1 LNTERTFPKTT
12 GKKYRWVILTLL
24 FFATT
29 INYLDRQVISLLKDD
44 YLQPQFGWTENDYA
58 NIVIAFS
65 FAYAIGMLISG
76 FFIDRLGTKRGY
88 AWFLTLWSL
97 ATIGHAFARSIFSF
111 VIARVSLGVTQA
123 GNFPASVKTVAEWFP
138 KKERALAAG
147 IFNSGTNVG
156 AIVAPLIVP
165 FIALTMGWQS
175 TFIITGAVGLIWLVF
190 WFLLYDNPQKHK
202 KISKEEYDYIHSD
215 VGEANENGEGAV
227 KVKWVKL
234 LGYRQT
240 WSFAILKFFSDPIWW
255 FLLFWLPSFL
265 NKQYGM
271 SKMEL
276 AIPIA
281 VVYFLAMFGSIAGGW
296 LSGWFI
302 GRGWAVHR
310 ARRTTLLIFAILEVP
325 MLLAQYLGSINYWYA
340 VLVIGLATSAHQ
352 AWSATIFTTV
362 SDMFP
367 KKAIASVVGIGGMIG
382 AFGVIIIAKTAGL
395 LLDHFKALGNLER
408 GYSIMFMICAFSY
421 LIAWVLFS
429 LLVPRMP
436 KVKLES

>member
-1 LNTERTFPKTT
+1 LNHHDTT
-12 GKKYRWVILTLL
+12 NKPVVKKYRWVILSLL

-44 YLQPQFGWTENDYA
+44 YLEPLFGWSESDYA

-65 FAYAIGMLISG
+65 LAYAIGMLVSG
-76 FFIDRLGTKRGY
+76 FFIDRLGTKRGFGL
-88 AWFLTLWSL
+88 FLTLWSL

-111 VIARVSLGVTQA
+111 VIARASLGVTQA

-156 AIVAPLIVP
+156 AIIAPLTVP
-165 FIALTMGWQS
+165 LIAISMGWQM
-175 TFIITGAVGLIWLVF
+175 TFIITGAAGLIWLIF
-190 WFLLYDNPQKHK
+190 WFILYENPHKHK
-202 KISKEEYDYIHSD
+202 KISKEEFDYIHSD
-215 VGEANENGEGAV
+215 LSEADENGV
-227 KVKWVKL
+227 DSTKVKWVKL

-240 WSFAILKFFSDPIWW
+240 WAFAGLKFFSDPIWW

-271 SKMEL
+271 TKMDL
-276 AIPIA
+276 ALPIA
-281 VVYFLAMFGSIAGGW
+281 VVYFMAMFGSIAGGW
-296 LSGWFI
+296 LSGHFI
-302 GRGWAVHR
+302 NRGWPVHR
-310 ARRTTLLIFAILEVP
+310 ARRTALFLFAIAAVP

-340 VLVIGLATSAHQ
+340 VIIIGVATSAHQ

-367 KKAIASVVGIGGMIG
+367 KKAIASVVGIGGMLG
-382 AFGVIIIAKTAGL
+382 AIGVIIIAKSAGL
-395 LLDHFKALGNLER
+395 LLDHFKALGNLEG
-408 GYSIMFMICAFSY
+408 GYSIMFMVCASSY
-421 LIAWVLFS
+421 LIAWAFFS
-429 LLVPRMP
+429 LLVPKMP
-436 KVKLES
+436 KAKL

>member
-1 LNTERTFPKTT
+1 LNIETDSKKTPV
-12 GKKYRWVILTLL
+12 KNYRWVILTLL
-24 FFATT
+24 FFVTT

-44 YLQPQFGWTENDYA
+44 YLAPLFGWSESDYA

-65 FAYAIGMLISG
+65 FAYAIGMLVAG
-76 FFIDRLGTKRGY
+76 FFIDRLGTKKGF
-88 AWFLTLWSL
+88 ALFLTLWSL
-97 ATIGHAFARSIFSF
+97 ATVAHAFAKSILSF
-111 VIARVSLGVTQA
+111 VIIRASLGVTQA

-156 AIVAPLIVP
+156 AIIAPLTVP
-165 FIALTMGWQS
+165 LIAIAMGWQWA
-175 TFIITGAVGLIWLVF
+175 FIITGAIGLIWLIF
-190 WFLLYDNPQKHK
+190 WFLLYENPHKYK
-202 KISKEEYDYIHSD
+202 KIAKEEYDYIHSD
-215 VGEANENGEGAV
+215 ISENEENSNGIA

-240 WSFAILKFFSDPIWW
+240 WAFAILKFFTDPIWW

-271 SKMEL
+271 SKTEL

-281 VVYFLAMFGSIAGGW
+281 VVYSMAMFGSIAGGW
-296 LSGWFI
+296 LSGYFI
-302 GRGWAVHR
+302 NRGWPVSR
-310 ARRTTLLIFAILEVP
+310 SRRTALFLFAIAAVP
-325 MLLAQYLGSINYWYA
+325 MLLAQHLGAISYWYA
-340 VLVIGLATSAHQ
+340 VLIIGLATSAHQ

-367 KKAIASVVGIGGMIG
+367 KKAVASVVGIGGMFG

-395 LLDHFKALGNLER
+395 VLDHFKALENLQR
-408 GYSIMFMICAFSY
+408 GYSIMFIVCAFSY
-421 LIAWVLFS
+421 LLAWAIFS
-429 LLVPRMP
+429 LLVPKMP
-436 KVKLES
+436 KANLY